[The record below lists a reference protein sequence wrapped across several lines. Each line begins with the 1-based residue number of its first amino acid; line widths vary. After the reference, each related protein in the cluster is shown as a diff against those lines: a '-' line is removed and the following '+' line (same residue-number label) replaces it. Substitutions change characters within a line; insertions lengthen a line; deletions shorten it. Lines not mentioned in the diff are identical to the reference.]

1 MLKSQSSQP
10 RLSKVISSGS
20 SKSSLSFFEDDSDNE
35 QNDKAGCHAK
45 FFEPNR
51 EQNISLEESV
61 QLWKIEPY
69 DLRDEE
75 DIEDEVIEETR

>member
-35 QNDKAGCHAK
+35 NADSAKAGCHAK
-45 FFEPNR
+45 FFEPKM
-51 EQNISLEESV
+51 EHNISLEESV
-61 QLWKIEPY
+61 
-69 DLRDEE
+69 
-75 DIEDEVIEETR
+75 